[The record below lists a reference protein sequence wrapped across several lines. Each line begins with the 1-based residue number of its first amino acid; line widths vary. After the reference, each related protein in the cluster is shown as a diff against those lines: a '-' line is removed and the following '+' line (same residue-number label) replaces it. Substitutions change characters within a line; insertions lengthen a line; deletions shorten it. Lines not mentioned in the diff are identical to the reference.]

1 MKAFKESQY
10 LKHAQYGYGVVT
22 ESDTER
28 TTIDFET
35 HGKKKFVT
43 SMIQVELV
51 DGDPPKAA
59 RGSRRKKAA
68 KTHAAEP
75 AAVA

>member
-1 MKAFKESQY
+1 MKAFKASQY
-10 LKHAQYGYGVVT
+10 LKHDLYGYGVVT

-28 TTIDFET
+28 TTIDFEN

-51 DGDPPKAA
+51 DGNPPKPA

-68 KTHAAEP
+68 KAET
-75 AAVA
+75 AQAVA